1 MSENLVITW
10 HKAEKRQSIKR
21 KQSLI
26 ESIIDPLSV
35 IENHS
40 NTQKGQYISTGRYL
54 CIYTDIEQAYGLTN
68 HNTGYFFIRKHRV

>member
-1 MSENLVITW
+1 MTHILWKISRWSFLSDNLVITW

-35 IENHS
+35 IQNHS
-40 NTQKGQYISTGRYL
+40 NTQKGQYLDISIFTP
-54 CIYTDIEQAYGLTN
+54 I
-68 HNTGYFFIRKHRV
+68 